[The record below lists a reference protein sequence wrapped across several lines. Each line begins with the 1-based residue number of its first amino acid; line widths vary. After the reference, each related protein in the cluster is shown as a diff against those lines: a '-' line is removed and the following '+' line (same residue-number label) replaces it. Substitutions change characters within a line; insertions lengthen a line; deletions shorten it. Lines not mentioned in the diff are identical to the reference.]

1 MTADERQELNRLC
14 AAVQKE
20 QDPTKLTALLEQLN
34 DFLREREL
42 KLIQF
47 SKGAQGSPPRV

>member
-20 QDPTKLTALLEQLN
+20 QDPTKLTAILEQLN
-34 DFLREREL
+34 DFLRDREL